1 MASKLIALPYKR
13 LHRRAPREAQ
23 TILSH
28 LYKPTAAACRN
39 FVFHKLPQVNIM
51 LIQNKQIAIIGGGPS
66 GLTLARLLQLKGANV
81 KVYER
86 DLNKDARVQG
96 SPLDMHE
103 ESGSAALRAANLLD
117 EFKKNIRQGA
127 DKKIIVNERAEIIF
141 SDHDAKPL
149 EDFANEHFRPEIDR
163 GALRKIFLESLQPE
177 TVVWDSHFV
186 SMEKQNEGWLLHFKN
201 GLSAYADIVV
211 ASDGANSKIRP
222 YITDIKACYSGF
234 TMVEINVYDA
244 ARVTPHIYGLLNGGK
259 IMAFGNAKCVLG
271 GQKGNGDLGFYAS
284 FKPDENWATNSGL
297 DFSDTTQVLAW
308 FKNEYSQWSSIWY
321 ELFENAAAPVIP
333 RPIYCMPLDQT
344 WEALPNVTMLGDA
357 AHVMPPFAGEGANMA
372 MLDALELSECLT
384 SDKFNTLQKAI
395 SFYEVNMRKRAAM
408 AAKQSLENGQRM
420 HSEGALEK
428 MLTIFGIRR

>member
-1 MASKLIALPYKR
+1 
-13 LHRRAPREAQ
+13 
-23 TILSH
+23 
-28 LYKPTAAACRN
+28 
-39 FVFHKLPQVNIM
+39 M
-51 LIQNKQIAIIGGGPS
+51 LIQNKQIAIVGGGPG

-103 ESGSAALRAANLLD
+103 ESGSAALRTANLLD
-117 EFKKNIRQGA
+117 EFKKNVRLGA

-141 SDHDAKPL
+141 SDHATRPI
-149 EDFANEHFRPEIDR
+149 EDYDNEHFRPEIDR

-201 GLSAYADIVV
+201 DLSAYADIVV

-222 YITDIKACYSGF
+222 YITAIKAFYSGF

-244 ARVTPHIYGLLNGGK
+244 EKVTPHIYGLLNGGK
-259 IMAFGNAKCVLG
+259 IMAFGNGKCVLG

-284 FKPDENWATNSGL
+284 FKPDENWATNSGFY
-297 DFSDTTQVLAW
+297 FSDKTQLPAW
-308 FKNEYSQWSSIWY
+308 FKKEYSGWSSIWY

-344 WEALPNVTMLGDA
+344 WEALPNLTMLGDA
-357 AHVMPPFAGEGANMA
+357 AHVMPPFAGEGANTA
-372 MLDALELSECLT
+372 MLDALQLSECLT
-384 SDKFNTLQKAI
+384 ADNFNTLKEAI

-408 AAKQSLENGQRM
+408 ATKQSLENGERM
-420 HSEGALEK
+420 HSAY
-428 MLTIFGIRR
+428 TNPYSSIFLYTVVNPMFSSFAASTLLPFV